1 MSPYLLVHQGS
12 QGHTQHIPSHYLQ
25 HLSLPTKTYLDFV
38 YYASC
43 PIINSM
49 NAKALPFYSLLYLL
63 YLEGTLFF
71 FLNGIPNDSLKESN
85 KV

>member
-1 MSPYLLVHQGS
+1 
-12 QGHTQHIPSHYLQ
+12 
-25 HLSLPTKTYLDFV
+25 
-38 YYASC
+38 
-43 PIINSM
+43 M

-71 FLNGIPNDSLKESN
+71 FFLNGIPNDSLKESN